1 MPAGTADRAMSAA
14 SAPPNDK
21 ERAATLDAML
31 RLLDLTIAEAWRATA
46 LANMKVIDE
55 QARLVLEFPLE
66 DEDEPA
72 PIFTP

>member
-1 MPAGTADRAMSAA
+1 MSAP
-14 SAPPNDK
+14 SRPPDDE
-21 ERAATLDAML
+21 ERAAALNAII
-31 RLLDLTIAEAWRATA
+31 RLLDLSIAEAWRAAA

-55 QARLVLEFPLE
+55 QARLVLEFPLG